1 MLAST
6 FVRFRNIASCMHAA
20 SGKAKVRRATLSLLV
35 VAALVG
41 CAPPT
46 DVIDL
51 SRAPQ
56 ATLDAMVHVPV
67 LPLGMPAPPG
77 VGSVGPITAFGCGQS
92 ATAASSDAVQQLQV
106 KALRMQATAVMD
118 VLIGP
123 GNIISPCQ
131 FGYNATA
138 SGIAVA
144 ARGVPPTY

>member
-1 MLAST
+1 
-6 FVRFRNIASCMHAA
+6 MHVA
-20 SGKAKVRRATLSLLV
+20 SGRTSVRRATLSFVV

-46 DVIDL
+46 EVIDL

-67 LPLGMPAPPG
+67 LPLGIPAPPG
-77 VGSVGPITAFGCGQS
+77 VGSVGPISAFGCGQS

-106 KALRMQATAVMD
+106 KALRMQATAVVD

-123 GNIISPCQ
+123 GGIIGPCQ
-131 FGYNATA
+131 MSYNATA

-144 ARGVPPTY
+144 ARGVPPTW

>member
-1 MLAST
+1 M
-6 FVRFRNIASCMHAA
+6 RAA
-20 SGKAKVRRATLSLLV
+20 SGKASVRGATLSFVV

-46 DVIDL
+46 EVVDL

-67 LPLGMPAPPG
+67 LPLGVPAPPG
-77 VGSVGPITAFGCGQS
+77 VGSVGPISAYGCGQS
-92 ATAASSDAVQQLQV
+92 TTAASSDAVQQLLV
-106 KALRMQATAVMD
+106 KALRMQATAVVD

-123 GNIISPCQ
+123 GGIIGPCQ
-131 FGYNATA
+131 LGYNATA

-144 ARGVPPTY
+144 ARGVPPTW

>member
-1 MLAST
+1 M
-6 FVRFRNIASCMHAA
+6 RAA
-20 SGKAKVRRATLSLLV
+20 SGKASVRGATLSFVV

-46 DVIDL
+46 EVVDL

-67 LPLGMPAPPG
+67 LPLGVPAPPG
-77 VGSVGPITAFGCGQS
+77 VGSAGPISAYGCGQS
-92 ATAASSDAVQQLQV
+92 TTAASSDAVQQLQV
-106 KALRMQATAVMD
+106 KALRMQATAVVD

-123 GNIISPCQ
+123 GGIIGPCQ
-131 FGYNATA
+131 LGYNATA

-144 ARGVPPTY
+144 ARGVPPTW

>member
-1 MLAST
+1 
-6 FVRFRNIASCMHAA
+6 MHVA
-20 SGKAKVRRATLSLLV
+20 SGRTSVRRATLSFVV

-46 DVIDL
+46 EVIDL
-51 SRAPQ
+51 SWAPQ

-67 LPLGMPAPPG
+67 LPLGIPAPPG
-77 VGSVGPITAFGCGQS
+77 VGSVGPISAFGCGQS

-106 KALRMQATAVMD
+106 KALRMQATAVVD

-123 GNIISPCQ
+123 GGIIGPCQ
-131 FGYNATA
+131 MGYNATA

-144 ARGVPPTY
+144 ARGVPPTW

>member
-1 MLAST
+1 M
-6 FVRFRNIASCMHAA
+6 RAA
-20 SGKAKVRRATLSLLV
+20 SGKASVRGATLSFVV

-46 DVIDL
+46 EVVDL

-67 LPLGMPAPPG
+67 LPLGLPAPLG
-77 VGSVGPITAFGCGQS
+77 VGSVGPITAYGCGQS
-92 ATAASSDAVQQLQV
+92 ATAASGDAVQQLQV
-106 KALRMQATAVMD
+106 KALRMQATAVVD

-123 GNIISPCQ
+123 GNIIGPCQ
-131 FGYNATA
+131 LGYNATA

-144 ARGVPPTY
+144 ARGVPPTW